1 MVALVG
7 ARVRLARGAPPG
19 CGDRGNG
26 LEDVAVITM
35 LALLVAAVVLGIVSV
50 MLLRRSGLR
59 GRVVAS
65 DSVVSRPSKVL
76 RSARYGIVGKPD
88 YLVEE
93 QGRIAPVELKPSR
106 ESDSPWLR
114 DVVQLAAYC
123 LLLEEMEPR
132 FAGYGYLRYASRTF
146 RIDFT
151 DRVRGEL
158 LRTIA
163 DMRADLTAAD
173 VAPNHH
179 DPRRCARCMLVRVC
193 GRAVVSAS

>member
-1 MVALVG
+1 MMIVLVLVAL
-7 ARVRLARGAPPG
+7 A
-19 CGDRGNG
+19 
-26 LEDVAVITM
+26 I
-35 LALLVAAVVLGIVSV
+35 VLGVGSL
-50 MLLRRSGLR
+50 MLLRRSGLH

-65 DSVVSRPSKVL
+65 DSVVSRPSRVL
-76 RSARYGIVGKPD
+76 RSARHGIAGKPD

-93 QGRIAPVELKPSR
+93 QGRIAPVELKPTR
-106 ESDSPWLR
+106 ESNSPWLR

-123 LLLEEMEPR
+123 LLLEETEPR
-132 FAGYGYLRYASRTF
+132 FAGYGYLRYANRTF

-163 DMRADLTAAD
+163 NMRADLTAAD
-173 VAPNHH
+173 VPPNHH

-193 GRAVVSAS
+193 GRAVVTAS

>member
-1 MVALVG
+1 MITMVALVT
-7 ARVRLARGAPPG
+7 
-19 CGDRGNG
+19 
-26 LEDVAVITM
+26 VAIV
-35 LALLVAAVVLGIVSV
+35 LGVLSVVLV
-50 MLLRRSGLR
+50 RRSGLR

-65 DSVVSRPSKVL
+65 DSVVSRPSRAL
-76 RSARYGIVGKPD
+76 RSAHYGIVGKPD

-93 QGRIAPVELKPSR
+93 HGRIVPVELKPSR

-123 LLLEEMEPR
+123 LLLEETEPR

-158 LRTIA
+158 LRTLA

-173 VAPNHH
+173 VPPNHH

-193 GRAVVSAS
+193 GRAVGSAS

>member
-1 MVALVG
+1 MMLMLTLV
-7 ARVRLARGAPPG
+7 LAA
-19 CGDRGNG
+19 
-26 LEDVAVITM
+26 I
-35 LALLVAAVVLGIVSV
+35 VLGAVSV

-65 DSVVSRPSKVL
+65 DSVVSRPSRVL
-76 RSARYGIVGKPD
+76 RSARHGIVGKPD
-88 YLVEE
+88 YLIEE
-93 QGRIAPVELKPSR
+93 RGHIVPVELKPSR
-106 ESDSPWLR
+106 QSDSPWLR

-123 LLLEEMEPR
+123 LLLEETEPR
-132 FAGYGYLRYASRTF
+132 FAGYGYLRYAHRTF

-163 DMRADLTAAD
+163 EMRADLTAD
-173 VAPNHH
+173 EVLPNHH

-193 GRAVVSAS
+193 GRAVVTAS

>member
-1 MVALVG
+1 MML
-7 ARVRLARGAPPG
+7 
-19 CGDRGNG
+19 
-26 LEDVAVITM
+26 M
-35 LALLVAAVVLGIVSV
+35 LALALAALVLAVCSV

-65 DSVVSRPSKVL
+65 DSVLSRPSRAL
-76 RSARYGIVGKPD
+76 RSARHGIVGKPD
-88 YLVEE
+88 YLIEE
-93 QGRIAPVELKPSR
+93 RGRIVPVELKPSR
-106 ESDSPWLR
+106 QSDSPWLR

-123 LLLEEMEPR
+123 LLLEETEPR
-132 FAGYGYLRYASRTF
+132 FAGYGYLRYAHRTF

-163 DMRADLTAAD
+163 EMRADLTADD
-173 VAPNHH
+173 VPPNHH

>member
-1 MVALVG
+1 MEDLVVTAVLALTILALV
-7 ARVRLARGAPPG
+7 LA
-19 CGDRGNG
+19 
-26 LEDVAVITM
+26 
-35 LALLVAAVVLGIVSV
+35 VLSV
-50 MLLRRSGLR
+50 MLLRRFGVA

-65 DSVVSRPSKVL
+65 DSVVSRPSRAL
-76 RSARYGIVGKPD
+76 RSARHGVVGRPD

-93 QGRIAPVELKPSR
+93 RGKIAPVELKPSR
-106 ESDSPWLR
+106 ESNTPWLR

-123 LLLEEMEPR
+123 LLLEETEPR
-132 FAGYGYLRYASRTF
+132 FAGYGYLRYAHRTF

-151 DRVRGEL
+151 DRVRAEL

-163 DMRADLTAAD
+163 DMRADLAAED

-193 GRAVVSAS
+193 GRSVTATS

>member
-1 MVALVG
+1 MT
-7 ARVRLARGAPPG
+7 
-19 CGDRGNG
+19 
-26 LEDVAVITM
+26 II
-35 LALLVAAVVLGIVSV
+35 LALLAAAIVLGIVSV
-50 MLLRRSGLR
+50 MLVRRSGLR

-65 DSVVSRPSKVL
+65 DSVVSRPSRAL
-76 RSARYGIVGKPD
+76 RSAHHGIVGKPD

-93 QGRIAPVELKPSR
+93 RGRIAPGELKPSR

-123 LLLEEMEPR
+123 LLLEEIEPR
-132 FAGYGYLRYASRTF
+132 FAGYGYLRYAHRTF

-163 DMRADLTAAD
+163 DMRADLSAED
-173 VAPNHH
+173 VSPNHH

-193 GRAVVSAS
+193 GRPVVTAS

>member
-1 MVALVG
+1 MMTLAAL
-7 ARVRLARGAPPG
+7 
-19 CGDRGNG
+19 
-26 LEDVAVITM
+26 VAVIVA
-35 LALLVAAVVLGIVSV
+35 LALAFVSRRLV
-50 MLLRRSGLR
+50 RRSGLR

-65 DSVVSRPSKVL
+65 DSILSRPSRAL
-76 RSARYGIVGKPD
+76 RSAHHGLVGKPD

-93 QGRIAPVELKPSR
+93 RGRIAPVELKPSR

-123 LLLEEMEPR
+123 LLLEETEPR

-158 LRTIA
+158 LRTLTE
-163 DMRADLTAAD
+163 MRADLTAAD
-173 VAPNHH
+173 VPPNHR

-193 GRAVVSAS
+193 GHAVVSAS

>member
-1 MVALVG
+1 MMIIVG
-7 ARVRLARGAPPG
+7 
-19 CGDRGNG
+19 
-26 LEDVAVITM
+26 
-35 LALLVAAVVLGIVSV
+35 LVAAAIVLGVISA

-65 DSVVSRPSKVL
+65 DSVVSRPSRVL
-76 RSARYGIVGKPD
+76 RSARHGIAGKPD

-93 QGRIAPVELKPSR
+93 NGRIAPVELKPSR

-123 LLLEEMEPR
+123 LLLEETEPR
-132 FAGYGYLRYASRTF
+132 FAGYGYLRYANRTF

-151 DRVRGEL
+151 ERVRREL
-158 LRTIA
+158 LRTMA
-163 DMRADLTAAD
+163 DMRADLMAAD
-173 VAPNHH
+173 VPPNHH

-193 GRAVVSAS
+193 GRAVVSA